1 MSTGGFSC
9 ARGVSGILSRTVQH
23 DAIGSLRK
31 IVIFCQ
37 SLCCEGDEEIER
49 VEDTAALAAFGIRG
63 QRVQWRSLRRGPR
76 ALLFTGFQ
84 GRG

>member
-9 ARGVSGILSRTVQH
+9 ARGARGILSRAVQH
-23 DAIGSLRK
+23 DVTGSLRK

-49 VEDTAALAAFGIRG
+49 VKDTAALAAFGIRG

-76 ALLFTGFQ
+76 ALLFTGFL